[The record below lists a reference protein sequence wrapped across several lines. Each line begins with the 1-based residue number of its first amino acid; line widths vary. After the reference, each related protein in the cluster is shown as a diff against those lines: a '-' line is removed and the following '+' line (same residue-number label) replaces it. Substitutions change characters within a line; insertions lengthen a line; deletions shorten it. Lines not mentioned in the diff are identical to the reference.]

1 MSYWKNTRQ
10 AGRLKFFVFCLVFFV
25 GLFGVFLPR
34 IEAATVQRVD
44 GANPC
49 NFSNPPSW
57 DDRGFVACAFN
68 QASCDVTCESEAN
81 FLEEAINEVESGSGS
96 IEDIR
101 QLYAGIRGF
110 EERTLD
116 DFKELLRAY
125 RSGCTLTQTSEPAC
139 PVNAQMVSS
148 FLCGVRGVEIE
159 GCTRTPSEC
168 QQFCQEE
175 GLTDKECYDNSSGNF
190 TGQSCASDADCGGG
204 ESCRLVDCAISLD
217 TAGQCQPFLET
228 YAVDVEIPDD
238 DQAGQIAQLSDV
250 CSGTYCTRDE
260 VGRFMEEVR
269 SECYNRGDCSLDDI
283 EIVFI
288 NIAEFTLAIVGGLAF
303 LMYVIGGMMW
313 LLSGGNMDRVRKG
326 KEIIKYATIGLVI
339 VLGAYLAT
347 EFLLQDLLD
356 VNRDVVEAP
365 WD

>member
-1 MSYWKNTRQ
+1 MGIKKALPLLFSC
-10 AGRLKFFVFCLVFFV
+10 FI
-25 GLFGVFLPR
+25 LFGFFIGFAPEVSAQTRTVVEGAHGCFLNT
-34 IEAATVQRVD
+34 A
-44 GANPC
+44 
-49 NFSNPPSW
+49 PSW
-57 DDRGFVACAFN
+57 DEDAFVACTFD
-68 QASCDVTCESEAN
+68 QTSCDVTCQAEGDILEVNIRSVEQGDAN
-81 FLEEAINEVESGSGS
+81 IDELRGI
-96 IEDIR
+96 
-101 QLYAGIRGF
+101 YAGVRGAS
-110 EERTLD
+110 ERTLED
-116 DFKELLRAY
+116 YKELLRAY
-125 RSGCTLTQTSEPAC
+125 RDGCTMQESETPQCA
-139 PVNAQMVSS
+139 PSTRIVTMFV
-148 FLCGVRGVEIE
+148 CGEQGGQAL
-159 GCTRTPSEC
+159 GCARTPQEC
-168 QQFCQEE
+168 NDACQAAGISTNNCMAEIDRVQNCDQVLQE
-175 GLTDKECYDNSSGNF
+175 YTTEVP
-190 TGQSCASDADCGGG
+190 
-204 ESCRLVDCAISLD
+204 VDS
-217 TAGQCQPFLET
+217 QNEQ
-228 YAVDVEIPDD
+228 
-238 DQAGQIAQLSDV
+238 QIAQLSDV